1 MRDLIERALEWVR
14 AVLLGPRTAG
24 RHSRAHLAERRP
36 PAAQVQPQDWRPD
49 PYDARW
55 RRWARN
61 VERCRLTG
69 RPLPHFPGPWQQEP
83 AGPVPP
89 PSDQEEDSGSL
100 VRPYVTAHAPA
111 ARGEQR

>member
-1 MRDLIERALEWVR
+1 MRDLIESALEWVR
-14 AVLLGPRTAG
+14 AVLCGPRTDG
-24 RHSRAHLAERRP
+24 RHSRAYLAERQ
-36 PAAQVQPQDWRPD
+36 PADRVQSQEWRPD

-61 VERCRLTG
+61 VERCRLDG

-89 PSDQEEDSGSL
+89 SDCEEDPGEL
-100 VRPYVTAHAPA
+100 VRPYVVAHARA
-111 ARGEQR
+111 AQEKQR